1 MKRFFLSLIIAVIT
15 LSMFAE
21 KHSEQNKNISED
33 KTLKEISYITEI
45 PVGKLIEYTGL
56 SRDTDKHATLSSLKL
71 NNSDIQNAIT
81 KYNRNKIF
89 FFSGIII
96 IGMLVVFSSLLI
108 VGLVIIQLKKIVNIF
123 EGKKKTVE
131 NKSVNE
137 TKRVSTGSLGEEVI
151 TAVFT
156 AIYLY
161 EAEIEE
167 KRRQNSFFKTF
178 TTNWRALNHL
188 NMPNVAHK
196 NCKL

>member
-1 MKRFFLSLIIAVIT
+1 MKRYFFSLIIAVIT
-15 LSMFAE
+15 LNLLAE
-21 KHSEQNKNISED
+21 KHLEQNKNISED
-33 KTLKEISYITEI
+33 KTLKEISFITEI
-45 PVGKLIEYTGL
+45 PVSKLIEYTGL
-56 SRDTDKHATLSSLKL
+56 SRDTDRDATLRTLKL
-71 NNSDIQNAIT
+71 KNSDIQSAIT
-81 KYNRNKIF
+81 KYNQNKTF

-96 IGMLVVFSSLLI
+96 VGMLVVFSSLLI
-108 VGLVIIQLKKIVNIF
+108 VGLVIIQLKKIVNLF
-123 EGKKKTVE
+123 ERKKKTVE

-167 KRRQNSFFKTF
+167 RRRQNSFFKTF